1 MTTEAAIL
9 GVIALVLAG
18 QMVLV
23 LQIRD
28 RIEKF
33 AEEFKKAK

>member
-9 GVIALVLAG
+9 GVITLVLAG

-33 AEEFKKAK
+33 TEEFKKAK